1 MIHHTLLAICLTL
14 IAISAQAHKPSDSYL
29 TLTARSQGVL
39 EVQWHV
45 ALRDLA
51 QELPLDDN
59 DDGQL
64 TWQEVRRHWPAITQY
79 VHPNLQV
86 QVQAQDCERM
96 PVDPDGSNQALIA
109 HSDGT
114 YAVLNARWQCPVAG
128 PNAWRR
134 ATVSYHLMALSDPT
148 HRGIVRWQSQTPDG
162 RIQPAGIVVMGQNR
176 TQATLTWTPLPG
188 GREESTTAAQS
199 APPAMPLALA
209 TALAPTEST
218 DEVPSQVG
226 SPLGT
231 LWHFIQEGVRHIAI
245 GTDHVLFLM
254 SLLMV
259 SVWTRQTTGP
269 QARMAHTA
277 PWPGGWR
284 ARDTARS
291 TLSEVL
297 KLVTAF
303 TVGHSLTLGLATLG
317 MVSPP
322 SRWVES
328 LIALSV
334 LLAACDNL
342 YPFLKGPRWLV
353 VLLFGLVHGFGFASV
368 LKDLGLDGG
377 ALAMPLLGFNIGVEL
392 GQLMLVAL
400 TLPLAFALRQT
411 RVYRIGV
418 VGVGSVLVGA
428 FGLIWLIER
437 MFNLSLMP

>member
-14 IAISAQAHKPSDSYL
+14 IAISAQAHKLSDSYL

-128 PNAWRR
+128 ANAWRR

-176 TQATLTWTPLPG
+176 TQATLAWTPLA
-188 GREESTTAAQS
+188 GREESTTAGGSDPQ
-199 APPAMPLALA
+199 AMTLPLA
-209 TALAPTEST
+209 TALAQIPEAE
-218 DEVPSQVG
+218 EVDSPSGGQ
-226 SPLGT
+226 LGT
-231 LWHFIQEGVRHIAI
+231 LWHFIQEGVHHIAI
-245 GTDHVLFLM
+245 GTDHVLFLI

-259 SVWTRQTTGP
+259 SVWTRQPSGP
-269 QARMAHTA
+269 QANTP
-277 PWPGGWR
+277 PWQGGWR
-284 ARDTARS
+284 ARDSVRS
-291 TLSEVL
+291 TLSEAL

-303 TVGHSLTLGLATLG
+303 TLGHSLTLGLATLG

-342 YPFLKGPRWLV
+342 HPFLKGPRWLV

-377 ALAMPLLGFNIGVEL
+377 ALALPLLGFNIGVEL

-400 TLPLAFALRQT
+400 TLPLAFALRRT

-418 VGVGSVLVGA
+418 VGVGSALVGV
-428 FGLIWLIER
+428 FGLTWLIER

>member
-1 MIHHTLLAICLTL
+1 MIHRTLLAICLTL
-14 IAISAQAHKPSDSYL
+14 IAIPAQAHKPSDSYL

-79 VHPNLQV
+79 VHPHLQV
-86 QVQAQDCERM
+86 QVQGQDCERM
-96 PVDPDGSNQALIA
+96 PVDPDGSNQALIG

-114 YAVLNARWQCPVAG
+114 YAVLNVRWQCPSAG
-128 PNAWRR
+128 ADTWRR

-148 HRGIVRWQSQTPDG
+148 HRGIVRWQSQTTDG

-176 TQATLTWTPLPG
+176 TQATLAWTPLPG
-188 GREESTTAAQS
+188 REKSTTAAES
-199 APPAMPLALA
+199 APQAMTLPLA
-209 TALAPTEST
+209 TALAQIPEAEEVDSPTG
-218 DEVPSQVG
+218 SQL
-226 SPLGT
+226 ST
-231 LWHFIQEGVRHIAI
+231 LWHFIQEGVHHIAI
-245 GTDHVLFLM
+245 GTDHVLFLI

-259 SVWTRQTTGP
+259 SVWTRQPSGP
-269 QARMAHTA
+269 QTNTP
-277 PWPGGWR
+277 PWRGGWR
-284 ARDTARS
+284 ARDTVRS
-291 TLSEVL
+291 TLSEAL

-303 TVGHSLTLGLATLG
+303 TLGHSLTLGLATLG

-342 YPFLKGPRWLV
+342 HPFLKGPRWLV

-368 LKDLGLDGG
+368 LKDLGLDGA
-377 ALAMPLLGFNIGVEL
+377 ALTVPLLGFNIGVEL
-392 GQLMLVAL
+392 GQLMLVAVF
-400 TLPLAFALRQT
+400 LPLAFALRRT

-418 VGVGSVLVGA
+418 VCVGSALVGT

>member
-128 PNAWRR
+128 ANAWRR

-162 RIQPAGIVVMGQNR
+162 RLQPAGIVVMGQNR
-176 TQATLTWTPLPG
+176 TQATLAWTPLA
-188 GREESTTAAQS
+188 GREESTTAGGS
-199 APPAMPLALA
+199 APQAMTLPLA
-209 TALAPTEST
+209 TALAQIPEAE
-218 DEVPSQVG
+218 EVDSPSGGQ
-226 SPLGT
+226 LGT
-231 LWHFIQEGVRHIAI
+231 LWHFIQEGVHHIAI
-245 GTDHVLFLM
+245 GTDHVLFLI

-259 SVWTRQTTGP
+259 SVWTRQPSGP
-269 QARMAHTA
+269 LANTP
-277 PWPGGWR
+277 PWQGGWR
-284 ARDTARS
+284 ARDSVRS
-291 TLSEVL
+291 TLTEAL

-303 TVGHSLTLGLATLG
+303 TLGHSLTLGLATLG

-342 YPFLKGPRWLV
+342 HPFLKGPRWLV

-377 ALAMPLLGFNIGVEL
+377 ALALPLLGFNIGVEL

-400 TLPLAFALRQT
+400 FLPLAFALRRT
-411 RVYRIGV
+411 RVYRMGV
-418 VGVGSVLVGA
+418 VGVGSALVGA